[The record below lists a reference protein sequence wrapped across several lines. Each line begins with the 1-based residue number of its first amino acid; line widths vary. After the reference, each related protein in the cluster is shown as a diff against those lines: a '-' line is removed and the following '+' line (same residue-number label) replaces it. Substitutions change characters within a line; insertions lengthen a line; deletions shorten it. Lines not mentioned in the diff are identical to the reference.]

1 VKITWAIPLLVPVL
15 LLALTATCAAQNP
28 GTSLVAQKPS
38 SPSAPQVD
46 VKSWSQ
52 PTEPFHIVGPIY
64 YVGTRGLGVYL
75 FATPTGHILLGGAV
89 PGTAPLI
96 EASIR
101 KLGYKPEDIRILLLN
116 HAHFD
121 HAGTLADFKKLTGA
135 PVEVMEGD
143 VSLLKS
149 GGETDYLFAKD
160 TKLHFPP
167 VTADRVLKD
176 GEVVALGDLRLTAH
190 HTPGHTRGCT
200 TWATTVQEG
209 GRSYS
214 VVFPDGTSV
223 NPGTRFVKDASY
235 RGIADDYRHSFA
247 VLESLHPDIFL
258 SYHGEFF
265 DLAGKRARVATEGVQ
280 AWIDPH
286 GYRDQIAGAEARFE
300 RLVSQETA
308 STSTSGQ

>member
-1 VKITWAIPLLVPVL
+1 M
-15 LLALTATCAAQNP
+15 
-28 GTSLVAQKPS
+28 
-38 SPSAPQVD
+38 
-46 VKSWSQ
+46 
-52 PTEPFHIVGPIY
+52 EPFHIVGPIY

-75 FATPTGHILLGGAV
+75 FTTSAGHILLGGTV

-101 KLGYKPEDIRILLLN
+101 KLGYKPEDIHILLLN

-121 HAGTLADFKKLTGA
+121 HAGTLADFQKLTRA
-135 PVEVMEGD
+135 PVEVMQAD

-160 TKLHFPP
+160 AKFHFPP
-167 VTADRVLKD
+167 VTADRALKD
-176 GEVVALGDLRLTAH
+176 GDVVALGNVRLTAH

-200 TWATTVQEG
+200 TWSTTVQDG

-235 RGIADDYRHSFA
+235 SGIADDYRHTFA

-258 SYHGEFF
+258 SYHAEFF
-265 DLAGKRARVATEGVQ
+265 GLAGKRARAASEGVQ
-280 AWIDPH
+280 AWVDPK
-286 GYRDQIAGAEARFE
+286 GYQDEIAGAETRFE
-300 RLVSQETA
+300 HLVTQESA
-308 STSTSGQ
+308 GTSTSGR

>member
-1 VKITWAIPLLVPVL
+1 VKITWVIPLLVAAL
-15 LLALTATCAAQNP
+15 LLALIATSAAQNP
-28 GTSLVAQKPS
+28 VTSPAAQKPS

-75 FATPTGHILLGGAV
+75 FTTPTGHILLGGAL

-101 KLGYKPEDIRILLLN
+101 KLGYKPEDIQILLLN

-135 PVEVMEGD
+135 PVEVMEAD

-160 TKLHFPP
+160 ATLHFPP
-167 VTADRVLKD
+167 VSADRAFKD

-200 TWATTVQEG
+200 TWTTTVQESG
-209 GRSYS
+209 HSYS

-235 RGIADDYRHSFA
+235 PGIADDYRHTFA
-247 VLESLHPDIFL
+247 VLKSLHPDIFL
-258 SYHGEFF
+258 AYHAEFF
-265 DLAGKRARVATEGVQ
+265 DLAGKRARAASEGVQ
-280 AWIDPH
+280 AWVDPK
-286 GYRDQIAGAEARFE
+286 GYRDEIAGAEARFE
-300 RLVSQETA
+300 RLVSQESA
-308 STSTSGQ
+308 GTSTSGQ